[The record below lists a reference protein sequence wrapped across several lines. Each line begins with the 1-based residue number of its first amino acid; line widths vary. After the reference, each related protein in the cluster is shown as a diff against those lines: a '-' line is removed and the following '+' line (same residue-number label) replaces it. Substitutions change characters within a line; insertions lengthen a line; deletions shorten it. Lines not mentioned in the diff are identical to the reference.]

1 MWTRSFPSKN
11 ERISNICFHPK
22 PTSSFSP
29 KNTPNIS
36 RNQIAYT
43 ICCLRLLA
51 RHVANPFSHS
61 ASRNVLVIGA
71 AGSFQRRNSFV
82 PLPCASLP
90 RTKTTPSVFPA
101 LRLSV
106 RCAAVKRRCL
116 RRCCASHRRPSYH
129 PGATAPQMG
138 ASSFTSLGPYSRRC
152 PSDWRHSMSR
162 KKLQLLLAPHPSA
175 PRR

>member
-1 MWTRSFPSKN
+1 MWTRSFPSEN
-11 ERISNICFHPK
+11 ELISNICFHPK

-29 KNTPNIS
+29 KNT
-36 RNQIAYT
+36 R
-43 ICCLRLLA
+43 LRLLA
-51 RHVANPFSHS
+51 RRVADPFSHT
-61 ASRNVLVIGA
+61 ASQNVLVIGA

-82 PLPCASLP
+82 PLPGPSLP
-90 RTKTTPSVFPA
+90 MTKTTPSVFPA

-106 RCAAVKRRCL
+106 RWAAAKRRCL

-138 ASSFTSLGPYSRRC
+138 ASAFTSLRQYSRRC
-152 PSDWRHSMSR
+152 PSDWRRNMSR